1 MAAAKERAARAAEDA
16 SKADPRTAA
25 TTKDGGKA
33 ATRKD
38 VAKAATGKDVAK
50 EAKKAGGKVRCQ
62 MVIKAEPQDEP
73 AASSRVAAPMAAPC
87 KDHATAGGSTH
98 AKKMGRGTS
107 LSDATAAKLAKVAEE
122 QGKTIKA
129 LREQFKRTFEAD
141 PRTDRD
147 AKKRPTKTEDAC
159 PQEIIEQ
166 LKAADSV
173 EPWLKTWLERGG
185 SWLTTKSF
193 EEQKDEDVD
202 EDGATRAWLTE
213 EQMEELFKSNIVVAA
228 LKKKYLD
235 KPETNRV
242 HPDIPECAEAHQ
254 YWTLVDESKKS
265 ILRAIQGRG
274 HRANADVD
282 PAAAVSVF
290 KPRGQPA
297 AERARV
303 PHSGGAPPRTCPP
316 SGSGREE
323 PEVPKEAVE
332 DTPEA
337 AAMRKKAEK
346 AATLKAQRDK
356 AAKDP
361 QVQKIKWLKGA
372 ADLVS
377 KTKEKQGQAKKVV
390 FPNCMHK
397 TYETTFGEHNVSIK
411 DIRDWLESK
420 HSKAEVKKKL
430 DEVKSLV
437 ETINKDIK
445 AFDDLKKTYSS

>member
-1 MAAAKERAARAAEDA
+1 M
-16 SKADPRTAA
+16 
-25 TTKDGGKA
+25 
-33 ATRKD
+33 
-38 VAKAATGKDVAK
+38 
-50 EAKKAGGKVRCQ
+50 
-62 MVIKAEPQDEP
+62 
-73 AASSRVAAPMAAPC
+73 SS
-87 KDHATAGGSTH
+87 
-98 AKKMGRGTS
+98 
-107 LSDATAAKLAKVAEE
+107 
-122 QGKTIKA
+122 
-129 LREQFKRTFEAD
+129 
-141 PRTDRD
+141 
-147 AKKRPTKTEDAC
+147 
-159 PQEIIEQ
+159 
-166 LKAADSV
+166 
-173 EPWLKTWLERGG
+173 
-185 SWLTTKSF
+185 
-193 EEQKDEDVD
+193 
-202 EDGATRAWLTE
+202 
-213 EQMEELFKSNIVVAA
+213 
-228 LKKKYLD
+228 
-235 KPETNRV
+235 
-242 HPDIPECAEAHQ
+242 
-254 YWTLVDESKKS
+254 VDESKKS

-411 DIRDWLESK
+411 DIRDWLETK
-420 HSKAEVKKKL
+420 HSRAEVKKKL
-430 DEVKSLV
+430 DEAKSLV